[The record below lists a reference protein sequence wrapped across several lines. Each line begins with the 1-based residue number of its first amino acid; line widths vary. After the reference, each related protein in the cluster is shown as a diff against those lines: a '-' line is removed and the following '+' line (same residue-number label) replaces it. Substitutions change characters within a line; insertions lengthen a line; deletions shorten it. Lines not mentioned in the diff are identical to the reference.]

1 MGFPNYITLSRF
13 LLIPVITYFYL
24 HQRYDLSLLFLL
36 LAGLSD
42 LVDGGLARFLK
53 QRTKL
58 GTILDP
64 AADKILMF
72 VLFILFTWFGRIPKW
87 LTAMVIARDVYI
99 VLGVLYLKIVCKKF
113 YVRPTYISKLNT
125 FFQIAVLFLCLFY
138 SYLQT
143 NVLWGENYEPLV
155 LMSFHVSIALAAI
168 FTVSSGLQYTVIGI
182 AIFKG
187 KLNDVSFEEKNKI
200 GSE

>member
-72 VLFILFTWFGRIPKW
+72 VLFILFTWFGKIPKW
-87 LTAMVIARDVYI
+87 LTTMVIARDVYI
-99 VLGVLYLKIVCKKF
+99 VLGVFYLKVICKKF

-143 NVLWGENYEPLV
+143 NVSWGENYEPFV
-155 LMSFHVSIALAAI
+155 QMSFQVSIALAAI
-168 FTVSSGLQYTVIGI
+168 FTIASGLQYTLIGV

-187 KLNDVSFEEKNKI
+187 KLSDVSFEEENKTS
-200 GSE
+200 SE